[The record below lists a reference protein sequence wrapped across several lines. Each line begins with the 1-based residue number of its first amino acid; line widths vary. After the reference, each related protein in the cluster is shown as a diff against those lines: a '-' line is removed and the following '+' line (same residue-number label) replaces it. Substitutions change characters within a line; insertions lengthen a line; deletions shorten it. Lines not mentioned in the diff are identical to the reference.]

1 MTRTFSARDVAFSPC
16 SRLISAGVLIML
28 GVFPAWARDYFDPGL
43 LMINGR
49 QGAQSVDLSQ
59 FENAGQIAPGD
70 YLVTLFVN
78 QSEQGQRK
86 IRFQKNDQGVLLP
99 AMTPAFLHSVGVNT
113 EALPGFATLPRDMP
127 VANLQTLIPQAQ
139 VKFDFAQLR
148 LDLSIPQIAMQP
160 NISGYVD
167 PSLWDDG
174 VPSLL
179 FNYTLNGNRN
189 WQDAEQGDWRGQQTS
204 LFANLRSGLNI
215 AAWRLRSD
223 VTYTGNEYQTGG
235 QTQQTTH
242 HTQFMNTYLQRDI
255 RSWRSEVL
263 VGENATGNEVFDSI
277 PFRGVKLN
285 SNEAMLPNSLRGFAP
300 IVSGIAESN
309 ARVTVSQNGNV
320 VYQTYVAPGPFTIR
334 DLYQTG
340 LAGDL
345 TVTITEADGRTRTQ
359 TLAYS
364 SLPTMLRPGAL
375 KYELTTGRYNGGVT
389 EGSQELTFG
398 LGTLIYGLP
407 YNMTLYGGGLIA
419 KDYLSAVAGTGLS
432 LGNFGALSADITTSN
447 AKLRDQSTREQGASY
462 RLRYAKS
469 LLTTGTAIDLAAY
482 RYSTRNYYSF
492 SDVNNLGYQLSDG
505 QVPWALD
512 RRRSSFQ
519 MRISQELGEWGAL
532 YLSSSRDDYWGKDR
546 VNNTLSAG
554 YNGSLGNISY
564 GLAYSIDRVK
574 GDGSWP
580 ENRQFSMNLQ
590 MPLSLFSHSEAAR
603 NSYASYQMTRSSDGA
618 LQQQAGINGS
628 TLDNRLSYSAM
639 QGWSQGTANN
649 GGANS
654 TLNLGY
660 LGSKGSASMGYSH
673 GSQYRSLYM
682 SANGGL
688 VVHPHGA
695 TLAQTLGSS
704 LALVSAPKATGT
716 TVMNGNSQVDG
727 WGYAVVPYLS
737 DYQKNT
743 VVLNP
748 TTLPDDVDITQ
759 SSLDVYPTKG
769 AVVMANFATRVG
781 FQALITLR
789 ADGDVVP
796 FGAIASLAGDPGSL
810 EETASIVGDA
820 GQVYLSGLPESG
832 QLEVKWGR
840 AATQQ
845 CRARFQ
851 LAGTTVSENNPIRQL
866 TLSCDKQG

>member
-1 MTRTFSARDVAFSPC
+1 MTRIFSARGVVLAPG
-16 SRLISAGVLIML
+16 SRLIGTGLLLMAGAL
-28 GVFPAWARDYFDPGL
+28 PAWGRDYFDPGL

-49 QGAQSVDLSQ
+49 PGAATVDLSQ
-59 FENAGQIAPGD
+59 FENAGQVAAGD

-86 IRFQKNDQGVLLP
+86 IHFQKNDRGVLLP
-99 AMTPAFLHSVGVNT
+99 ALTPGFLHSLGVNT
-113 EALPGFATLPRDMP
+113 EALPAFANLPRDKP
-127 VANLQTLIPQAQ
+127 VANLQALIPQAQ
-139 VKFDFAQLR
+139 IKFDFAQLR

-167 PSLWDDG
+167 PALWDDG

-189 WQDAEQGDWRGQQTS
+189 WQQAAQGDWHGRQTS

-223 VTYTGNEYQTGG
+223 FTYTGNEYQTGG
-235 QTQQTTH
+235 QAQQTTH
-242 HTQFMNTYLQRDI
+242 HTQFINTYLQRDI
-255 RSWRSEVL
+255 KPWRSEVL

-300 IVSGIAESN
+300 IVSGIAETN
-309 ARVTVSQNGNV
+309 ARVTISQNGNV
-320 VYQTYVAPGPFTIR
+320 VYQTYVAPGPFTIS

-345 TVTITEADGRTRTQ
+345 TVTITEADGRARTQ

-389 EGSQELTFG
+389 EGSRELTFG

-419 KDYLSAVAGTGLS
+419 RDYLSAVVGSGVS
-432 LGNFGALSADITTSN
+432 LGSFGALSADITTSN
-447 AKLRDQSTREQGASY
+447 AKLRDRANSEQGASY

-519 MRISQELGEWGAL
+519 MRISQELGEWGSF
-532 YLSSSRDDYWGKDR
+532 YLSSSRDDYWGKEQ

-554 YNGSLGNISY
+554 YNGSLGDISY

-580 ENRQFSMNLQ
+580 ENRQFSMNIQ
-590 MPLSLFSHSEAAR
+590 VPLSLFSHSEAAR
-603 NSYASYQMTRSSDGA
+603 NSYVSYQMTRSSGGA

-628 TLDNRLSYSAM
+628 ALDNRLSYSAM
-639 QGWSQGTANN
+639 QGWSRGTADS

-660 LGSKGSASMGYSH
+660 QGSKGSASMGYSYA
-673 GSQYRSLYM
+673 SQYRSLYM

-688 VVHPHGA
+688 VVHPQGA

-704 LALVSAPKATGT
+704 LALVKASGAAGT
-716 TVMNGNSQVDG
+716 RVMNGNSQVDD

-737 DYQKNT
+737 DYQKNSI
-743 VVLNP
+743 VLNP
-748 TTLPDDVDITQ
+748 TTLPDDVDIPQ

-781 FQALITLR
+781 YQALITLHK
-789 ADGDVVP
+789 DGEAVP
-796 FGAIASLAGDPGSL
+796 FGAVAALAEQRDG
-810 EETASIVGDA
+810 EEQTASIVGDA

-832 QLEVKWGR
+832 ALNVKWGPK
-840 AATQQ
+840 ATQQ
-845 CRARFQ
+845 CQAAFQ
-851 LAGTTVSENNPIRQL
+851 LAGTQVSENNPVRQL
-866 TLSCDKQG
+866 TVSCDQQK